1 MFVSVLSSNLRR
13 NFNER
18 FPESIKN
25 VTTICYLSDITIRR
39 TKIFNNS
46 EVDSRRFP
54 VEILVTS
61 TGGTEFLV
69 PLCLSTSDYWPLFY
83 SYSK

>member
-46 EVDSRRFP
+46 EADLRSFP
-54 VEILVTS
+54 VEILVTR
-61 TGGTEFLV
+61 TGGAEFLV
-69 PLCLSTSDYWPLFY
+69 PHSLQVRFPVPVLI
-83 SYSK
+83 